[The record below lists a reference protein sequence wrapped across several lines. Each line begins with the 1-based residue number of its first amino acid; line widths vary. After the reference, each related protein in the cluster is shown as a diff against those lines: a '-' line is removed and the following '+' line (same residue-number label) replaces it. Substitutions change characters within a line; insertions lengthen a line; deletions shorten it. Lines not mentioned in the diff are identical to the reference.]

1 MFNYDYNVQLATY
14 RLTPVAKR
22 QDVRLGFIDCISLV
36 IERER
41 DLFFNDYVQGNSDS
55 KWDISTTYSR
65 YDRVN
70 YQNKIYEC
78 LQPNTGN
85 LPTDT
90 SYWVLVLGD
99 FRGANERLKYNCQKI
114 LMDYM
119 LNKWF
124 GTVFRQ
130 PVDGNSDIWI
140 ETTDEIDESLVIAP
154 SAIPIT
160 GMGTIGFSLS
170 GMGPSHLFVTQ
181 NFIVHYPVSIITST
195 TGGLYK
201 QMASLV
207 NKYKLFGS
215 TPSYQSY

>member
-22 QDVRLGFIDCISLV
+22 QGVRLGFIDCVSLV

-41 DLFFNDYVQGNSDS
+41 DLFFNDYVQGNNDS
-55 KWDISTTYSR
+55 KWDISTAYSR

-78 LQPNTGN
+78 LQPVTGN
-85 LPTDT
+85 LPADT

-114 LMDYM
+114 LIDYM

-130 PVDGNSDIWI
+130 PADGNSDIWI
-140 ETTDEIDESLVIAP
+140 ETTDEIG
-154 SAIPIT
+154 SAFVMEPIT
-160 GMGTIGFSLS
+160 ATPSMMFPSEFNLSFMGLAGS
-170 GMGPSHLFVTQ
+170 FVTQ
-181 NFIVHYPVSIITST
+181 NFIVHYPVSVITST
-195 TGGLYK
+195 SGDLYK
-201 QMASLV
+201 QMVSLV